1 MNSPRN
7 LALALLNLGGGEIVL
22 ILALLLILAVVVV
35 GFAGLVYLIVRAI
48 VNRPSSVAS
57 LPPAMNTQELQ
68 QRDRDQVKLLAIFH
82 FVFAG
87 LGFLGI
93 GFLGLHYLIMH
104 TVFSNPEMWKQQQ
117 HPPPFSPQEFLNVFV
132 WFYLFGGVLLL
143 AGIVLNALSGLF
155 LLRKRNRTFSIIV
168 AGLDCLQIPFGTALG
183 IFTIIVLSRR
193 TVSQVY
199 EGQTGPEGGKAV
211 T

>member
-1 MNSPRN
+1 MTSPHN
-7 LALALLNLGGGEIVL
+7 LALALVNLGGAEIVL
-22 ILALLLILAVVVV
+22 ILALLLIVVVV
-35 GFAGLVYLIVRAI
+35 VAGFAGLVYLIVRSV
-48 VNRPSSVAS
+48 VNRPSSATS
-57 LPPAMNTQELQ
+57 LPAVMNAHEVQ

-104 TVFSNPEMWKQQQ
+104 TVFSNPEMWRQQQ

-132 WFYLFGGVLLL
+132 WFYLFIGVLLVT
-143 AGIVLNALSGLF
+143 GIVLNALSGLF
-155 LLRKRNRTFSIIV
+155 LLRKRNRTFSLIV

-183 IFTIIVLSRR
+183 IFTIIVLCRR
-193 TVSQVY
+193 TVSQLY
-199 EGQTGPEGGKAV
+199 EGEARIEGGKAPA
-211 T
+211 